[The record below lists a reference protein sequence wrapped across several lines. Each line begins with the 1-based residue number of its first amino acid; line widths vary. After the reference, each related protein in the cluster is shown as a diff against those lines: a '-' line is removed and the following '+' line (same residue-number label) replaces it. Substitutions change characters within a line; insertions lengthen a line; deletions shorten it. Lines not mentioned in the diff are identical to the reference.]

1 MALRSGS
8 NHGWSTHVADEQPLL
23 AETTDVVLSLNEV
36 CVVIG
41 GTALLS
47 DISLDIRLGESVV
60 VLGANGSGKTTLL
73 KLCNAI
79 VSPSRGTVRVPP
91 TRDQALIF
99 QRPPLL
105 ARSVLDN
112 VRFVLA
118 ARGGAE
124 PARTEQAR
132 AALAACDLSGIASR
146 PARLLSGGEQQRLA
160 LARAWACKPKLLLAD
175 EPTANLAPAATREVE
190 RLIASV
196 QAQGTTLLLT
206 THNVAQAKRLAQRIL
221 FLEGGRIV
229 EDRPAAEFF
238 VSPQSAAARSY
249 LEGESL

>member
-1 MALRSGS
+1 M
-8 NHGWSTHVADEQPLL
+8 TEVADVLL
-23 AETTDVVLSLNEV
+23 RLNQVSVMSGGKSLLTDINLVVRV
-36 CVVIG
+36 
-41 GTALLS
+41 
-47 DISLDIRLGESVV
+47 GESIV
-60 VLGANGSGKTTLL
+60 VLGANGAGKTTLL
-73 KLCNAI
+73 KLCNGI
-79 VSPSRGTVRVPP
+79 VVPTQGTTQAPVMLE
-91 TRDQALIF
+91 QALIF

-118 ARGGAE
+118 MRGLPE
-124 PARTEQAR
+124 PARSERAR
-132 AALAACDLSGIASR
+132 AALVACDLSAIEMR
-146 PARLLSGGEQQRLA
+146 HARLLSGGEQQRLA
-160 LARAWACKPKLLLAD
+160 LARAWACQPKLLLAD
-175 EPTANLAPAATREVE
+175 EPTANLAPTATHEVE
-190 RLIASV
+190 RLIKSV

-221 FLEGGRIV
+221 FLDGGRIV